1 MNFTSFLGG
10 RRSMNITW
18 GEIERMAKQ
27 IIVDELGVD
36 EDEVTLDARFIHDLG
51 GDSLDAVEVIMRFE
65 EEFHIPIPPE
75 DSEHMATVKDV
86 MEYLVKTLPETA
98 GTKITSQVLAFRIH
112 EDGKVQ
118 VGLQTSDGSWLYADG
133 TSFLPA
139 GIYLTVFSKWGD
151 VLKELEEMIN
161 SASVCER
168 DLQLFFEKY
177 PELLK
182 CDEYNVVIPQ
192 ARIMPDDRIAWRAD
206 FVLQPFDQNG
216 FCKVL
221 ELKLP
226 EAATIRTPSHGHL
239 RIYSELLS
247 AINQLRDYGEAF
259 HNPLTRERFKDA
271 YNIDVFRPDLQLIA
285 GRRWDA
291 IHIRNMQEVQRRN
304 GVKVE
309 DWDSCLEKLRRQFT

>member
-1 MNFTSFLGG
+1 MNT
-10 RRSMNITW
+10 TW
-18 GEIERMAKQ
+18 DEIERKTKQ

-36 EDEVTLDARFIHDLG
+36 ENEVTLDARFIHDLG
-51 GDSLDAVEVIMRFE
+51 GDSLDTVEVILRFE
-65 EEFHIPIPPE
+65 DEFEIEIPHDE
-75 DSEHMATVKDV
+75 SEKIATVQDV
-86 MEYLVKTLPETA
+86 MEYLVRKLPDAT
-98 GTKITSQVLAFRIH
+98 GTKIISQVLAFRVH
-112 EDGKVQ
+112 EDGRVQ
-118 VGLQTSDGSWLYADG
+118 VGLQTSDGTWLYADG

-139 GIYLTVFSKWGD
+139 GIYLTVFSKWGE

-161 SASVCER
+161 SPSVTER

-192 ARIMPDDRIAWRAD
+192 ARIINDEHEAWRAD

-226 EAATIRTPSHGHL
+226 EAATIREPKHGHL

-247 AINQLRDYGEAF
+247 AINQLKDYGEAF
-259 HNPLTRERFKDA
+259 HSPYTRKRFRDV
-271 YNIDVFRPDLQLIA
+271 YNVDVFSPDLQLIA

-291 IHIRNMQEVQRRN
+291 VHLRNMQEVQRRN
-304 GVKVE
+304 GVKVD
-309 DWDSCLEKLRRQFT
+309 DWDTCLEKLRRQFT